1 MIHIENICKFYGGG
15 EKKVR
20 ALDDV
25 SLEINDGEFAVIQG
39 PSGSG
44 KTTLLMA
51 LGGMMRPTSGK
62 IIMSEKELYGLS
74 VGERAVFRSQNVGF
88 VFQMFHLLPYLNVL
102 DNVLLASKKT
112 GGKKNTAEALDLL
125 KRLDM
130 TERIYHKP
138 AALSAGE
145 KQRTALARAMINKP
159 SIILADEPTGNLDP
173 ENAEMVM
180 GVLKDFNDQGGV
192 VIVVTHGEQANQ
204 SATKTVRLNK
214 GRVVA

>member
-204 SATKTVRLNK
+204 YATKTVRLNK

>member
-39 PSGSG
+39 SSGSG

-112 GGKKNTAEALDLL
+112 GGKKNTTEALDLL

-173 ENAEMVM
+173 ENAGMVM

-204 SATKTVRLNK
+204 YATKTVRLNR